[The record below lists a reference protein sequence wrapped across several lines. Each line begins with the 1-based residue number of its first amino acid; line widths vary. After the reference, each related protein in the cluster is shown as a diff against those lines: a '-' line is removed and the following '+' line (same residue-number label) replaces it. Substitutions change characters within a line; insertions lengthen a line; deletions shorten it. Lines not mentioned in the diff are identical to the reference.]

1 MEKIKGRSRKCI
13 SKQAVTWCGKPMH
26 ESKRWEEKIPK
37 PNDHTDLSC
46 KDPDS
51 ADLALTLTSH
61 LGSDIAPA

>member
-1 MEKIKGRSRKCI
+1 MKARDEKKKL
-13 SKQAVTWCGKPMH
+13 
-26 ESKRWEEKIPK
+26 EKIPK